1 MKKQHQKKLLTE
13 LMQEDAKDG
22 LYDAEDTLLY
32 VAECQMTDQHIMQ
45 LFFNMLKR
53 NGVEVLEE
61 YDKGKEFTI
70 ISQFNVGGGN
80 KENRTLTFCVDE
92 SGKYWRIMGY
102 IGDFFTS
109 KVHHFNYVTQSPK

>member
-1 MKKQHQKKLLTE
+1 MKKQDQKKLLTE

-22 LYDAEDTLLY
+22 LYDLEALRY
-32 VAECQMTDQHIMQ
+32 VAESPMTDLQIME
-45 LFFNMLKR
+45 LFFGMLKR

-61 YDKGKEFTI
+61 YDNGKEFTI

-109 KVHHFNYVTQSPK
+109 KVHHFNYVTQSQK